1 MSFPARSEMFKC
13 IAAVGTIVWMTM
25 FLFLY
30 LQLSNNQTSG
40 GDSIR
45 AWRQTKEAID
55 KLQEQNENLKS
66 IMEKERKERNDQH
79 RKILEQSHQAPS
91 NAENPSLQKPEPIKE
106 LVSESKILGSL
117 EQETQKR
124 LLDDRIRE
132 MFYLLHSQTIENST
146 KALLENQ
153 MISLM
158 ALSAKLEKLE
168 GSEDERIQ
176 ERSQIT
182 DRILKS
188 IVNLQNPKSCKDVN
202 TLVCNLDK
210 ECGFGCQ
217 LHHVTYCAITAFAT
231 KRMLILK
238 RDGSS
243 WKYSSRGW
251 TSVFEPISKCS
262 FDDAVGQAEMKPFA
276 DPSPAR
282 VVTLGIVDS
291 LLTKPTFLPQAV
303 PEQILESLSS
313 LHSHPPAFFV
323 GTFISYLMRFNS
335 ETKEKLDAAL
345 KAIPFNEG
353 PVVGLQIRR
362 TDKVGTEAAFHSLKE
377 YMEWTEIWF
386 KVEEKRQEKVL
397 KRMIFIASDDPS
409 VVPEAQANY
418 PEYKVFGSTE
428 IAKTAQLNN
437 RYTDES
443 LMGVITDI
451 YILSK
456 VDYLVC
462 TFSSQV
468 CRMGYELRQPSG
480 ADDGSKFHS
489 LDDIYYFGGQQAHEV
504 VAIEDHVAL
513 NNKEIDLKVGDKVG
527 IAGNHW
533 NGYSKGTNRRTYKE
547 GVFPSYKVVNDWR
560 KFNFEALLD

>member
-1 MSFPARSEMFKC
+1 MLKC
-13 IAAVGTIVWMTM
+13 IAAVGTVLWMTM
-25 FLFLY
+25 FLYLY
-30 LQLSNNQTSG
+30 LQLSSNQNSG

-55 KLQEQNENLKS
+55 KLREQNENLRN
-66 IMEKERKERNDQH
+66 ILEKERQERDDQH
-79 RKILEQSHQAPS
+79 RKILEQAHQVSSINSEKESIP
-91 NAENPSLQKPEPIKE
+91 KPEKVKE
-106 LVSESKILGSL
+106 IVPVPSILGTI
-117 EQETQKR
+117 EQEVQKR
-124 LLDDRIRE
+124 MLDDRIRE

-146 KALLENQ
+146 KILLENQ

-158 ALSAKLEKLE
+158 GLSAKLEKLE
-168 GSEDERIQ
+168 GSEQERIKH
-176 ERSQIT
+176 RSGIT
-182 DRILKS
+182 QRILAS
-188 IVNLQNPKSCKDVN
+188 IEKLQNPKSCGDVN

-231 KRMLILK
+231 KRMMILK

-262 FDDAVGQAEMKPFA
+262 FDEAVGKTELKPFT
-276 DPSPAR
+276 DPSSAR
-282 VVTLGIVDS
+282 VVSLGIVDS
-291 LLTKPTFLPQAV
+291 LLTKPAFLPQAV
-303 PEQILESLSS
+303 PEQLLGNLTA

-323 GTFISYLMRFNS
+323 GAFISYLMRFNS
-335 ETKEKLDAAL
+335 ETKQKLEESV
-345 KAIPFNEG
+345 KAIEFEKG

-362 TDKVGTEAAFHSLKE
+362 TDKVGTEAAFHGLKE

-386 KVEEKRQEKVL
+386 KVEEKRQGKKL
-397 KRMIFIASDDPS
+397 KRRIFIASDDPT
-409 VVPEAQANY
+409 VVPEAKNDY
-418 PEYKVFGSTE
+418 PEYEVYGSTE

-437 RYTDES
+437 RYTDAS

-468 CRMGYELRQPSG
+468 CRMGYELRQPAG

-504 VAIEDHVAL
+504 VVIEDHVAL
-513 NNKEIDLKVGDKVG
+513 NNKEIDLKIGDKVG

-547 GVFPSYKVVNDWR
+547 GVFPSYKVINDWR
-560 KFNFEALLD
+560 SFNFEALLD

>member
-1 MSFPARSEMFKC
+1 MFKC
-13 IAAVGTIVWMTM
+13 IAAVGTVVWMTM

-30 LQLSNNQTSG
+30 LQLSNNQSSG

-55 KLQEQNENLKS
+55 KLQEQNEKLKS
-66 IMEKERKERNDQH
+66 IMENERRERNDQH
-79 RKILEQSHQAPS
+79 RKILEQSHQVPA
-91 NAENPSLQKPEPIKE
+91 NPESQSIPKPEPVKK
-106 LVSESKILGSL
+106 LVAKPNKLGTI
-117 EQETQKR
+117 EQEVQKR
-124 LLDDRIRE
+124 MLDDRIRE
-132 MFYLLHSQTIENST
+132 MFYLVHSQSIENST
-146 KALLENQ
+146 KALIENQ

-168 GSEDERIQ
+168 GSEDERMSQ
-176 ERSQIT
+176 RSEIT
-182 DRILKS
+182 NRILKS
-188 IVNLQNPKSCKDVN
+188 IEKLQNPQSCGDVN

-231 KRMLILK
+231 KRMMILK

-262 FDDAVGQAEMKPFA
+262 FDDAVGKAEMKPFA
-276 DPSPAR
+276 DPSPER
-282 VVTLGIVDS
+282 VVSLGIVDS
-291 LLTKPTFLPQAV
+291 LLTKPAFLPQAI
-303 PEQILESLSS
+303 PEQLLSTLSS

-323 GTFISYLMRFNS
+323 GTFISYLMRFNA
-335 ETKEKLDAAL
+335 ETKEKLEAAL
-345 KAIPFNEG
+345 KAIPFSEG

-362 TDKVGTEAAFHSLKE
+362 TDKVGTEAAFHALKE
-377 YMEWTEIWF
+377 YMEWAEIWF
-386 KVEEKRQEKVL
+386 KIEERRQGKPL
-397 KRMIFIASDDPS
+397 KRMVFIASDDPT
-409 VVPEAQANY
+409 VVPEAQNNY
-418 PEYKVFGSTE
+418 PEYKVYGSTE

-437 RYTDES
+437 RYTDAS

-504 VAIEDHVAL
+504 VVIEDHVAL

-533 NGYSKGTNRRTYKE
+533 DGYSKGTNRRTYKE

-560 KFNFEALLD
+560 QFNFEALLD